1 MREMWFVL
9 GLLMGGAIGG
19 AAAFCLPKRK
29 RPPPAAPA
37 ARRPQST
44 RKEWVETRNFL
55 YYDGTMMPEI
65 KEDLNEQ

>member
-9 GLLMGGAIGG
+9 GLLLGGAIGG
-19 AAAFCLPKRK
+19 AAALCLPKRK
-29 RPPPAAPA
+29 RPPHAAPA